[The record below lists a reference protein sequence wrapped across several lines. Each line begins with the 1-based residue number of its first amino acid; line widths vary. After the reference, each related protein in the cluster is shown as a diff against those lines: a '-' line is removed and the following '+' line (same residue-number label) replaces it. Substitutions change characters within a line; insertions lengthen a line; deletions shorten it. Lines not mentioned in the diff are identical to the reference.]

1 MRPALDYT
9 ALLTR
14 VRETAPPIRFASEK
28 PERTERQE
36 ALSEFAR
43 DWDQRPG
50 HTENPDKDYRTIEA
64 EIVRY
69 GQDLHKHSWAH
80 TEDDREAWYLLG
92 LVFSEL
98 GHKDLVL
105 LMDAP
110 GAFDTNALG
119 WVPKWAHY
127 GFQLI
132 DLDDKYAA
140 SLAATKVNADALGEL
155 HLPWPCFL
163 IRVPLFMRN
172 ILLNGEPLQHILVS
186 HVRTHPIDR
195 VRVTILTANKS
206 RVFYYSSLA
215 DMARGLTP
223 EKGITS
229 DTGEEW
235 PMGST
240 DLHMHTVIERLVVGT
255 CVSLTDP
262 ATYRRWA
269 PTPGLKKPSVGK
281 GPRSG
286 IPPQV
291 ALFKV
296 GANVV
301 HDVRQAISDYITGTG
316 KPTTVRTLVTG
327 HWKRQ
332 PHGPRASLRRLTF
345 VECYWRGD
353 EDAPLI
359 RRAHVVNEP

>member
-1 MRPALDYT
+1 MKPALDYG
-9 ALLTR
+9 ALLAEI
-14 VRETAPPIRFASEK
+14 REKAPPFKYQAGK

-36 ALSEFAR
+36 AVSEYAR
-43 DWDQRPG
+43 AWDQEPG
-50 HTENPDKDYRTIEA
+50 HQKDPNEDYRTIEA
-64 EIVRY
+64 EIVRD

-80 TEDDREAWYLLG
+80 TEDDREAWYLLRT
-92 LVFSEL
+92 VFVKL
-98 GHKDLVL
+98 GFKEMVL
-105 LMDAP
+105 LMEAP
-110 GAFDTNALG
+110 GAFEINAVV
-119 WVPKWAHY
+119 WTPKWAHY

-163 IRVPLFMRN
+163 IRIPPFLRH
-172 ILLNGEPLQHILVS
+172 LTLHGEPLRHILVN
-186 HVRTHPIDR
+186 HVRMHPIDF
-195 VRVTILTANKS
+195 VRVSILTANKS
-206 RVFYYSSLA
+206 RVFTYQSLA
-215 DMARGLTP
+215 DMAKGMTP
-223 EKGITS
+223 ALGFTS

-286 IPPQV
+286 LPPQV